1 MLGLVGKKLGMTQRF
16 VEGGNLVPVTV
27 IETGPCTVV
36 QVRTGETDGYHA
48 LQVGFGARRE
58 KNLSKAV
65 RGHMN
70 KAGRANFASLLE
82 FRLREPGDYQVGQE
96 IRLAELFK
104 TGDFVDVSGTS
115 KGKGF
120 QGVMKRHNF
129 GGHRATH
136 GTHESFR
143 GPGSVGCRSYPG
155 RIFKGKRMD
164 GHMGN
169 ETCTTQ
175 NLRVVEVRPDEN
187 LLMVK
192 GAIPGAP
199 GSQVVVRP
207 AVKRQRTQKRPA
219 TPAAA
224 E

>member
-1 MLGLVGKKLGMTQRF
+1 MLGLVGKKIGMTQRF

-36 QVRTGETDGYHA
+36 QVRSSDVDGYDA
-48 LQVGFGARRE
+48 LQVGFGSRRE

-70 KAGRANFASLLE
+70 KGGRANFASLLE
-82 FRLREPGDYQVGQE
+82 FRLREAGQYQVGQE
-96 IRLAELFK
+96 LRLADLFK
-104 TGDFVDVSGTS
+104 AGDQVDVSGTS

-143 GPGSVGCRSYPG
+143 GPGSIGCRSYPG
-155 RIFKGKRMD
+155 RVFKGKRMD
-164 GHMGN
+164 GHMGS

-175 NLRVVEVRPDEN
+175 NLRVVEVRADEN

-192 GAIPGAP
+192 GAIPGAT
-199 GSQVVVRP
+199 GSQVIVRP
-207 AVKRQRTQKRPA
+207 AVKRQRTQKKVV
-219 TPAAA
+219 AAA

>member
-1 MLGLVGKKLGMTQRF
+1 MLGLIGKKLGMTQRF
-16 VEGGNLVPVTV
+16 VEGGNLIPVTV

-36 QVRTGETDGYHA
+36 QVRTVDRDGYDA
-48 LQVGFGARRE
+48 LQVGFGSRRE
-58 KNLSKAV
+58 KNLPKAT
-65 RGHMN
+65 RGHMA
-70 KAGRANFASLLE
+70 KAGRANFGKLLE
-82 FRLREPGDYQVGQE
+82 FRLREAGDWQVGQE
-96 IRLAELFK
+96 IKLADLFK
-104 TGDFVDVSGTS
+104 VGDQIDVTGTT

-129 GGHRATH
+129 AGHRATH

-164 GHMGN
+164 GHMGQ

-175 NLRVVEVRPDEN
+175 NLRIVEVRADDN

-192 GAIPGAP
+192 GAIPGAK
-199 GSQVVVRP
+199 GCQVVVRP
-207 AVKRQRTQKRPA
+207 AVKRQRTQRK
-219 TPAAA
+219 AAA
-224 E
+224 AQ

>member
-1 MLGLVGKKLGMTQRF
+1 MLGLIGKKLGMTQRF

-36 QVRTGETDGYHA
+36 QVRTVDRDGYDA

-58 KNLSKAV
+58 KNLPKAT
-65 RGHMN
+65 RGHMA
-70 KAGRANFASLLE
+70 KAGRSNFGKLLE
-82 FRLREPGDYQVGQE
+82 FRLREAGEWQVGQE
-96 IRLAELFK
+96 IKLADLFK
-104 TGDFVDVSGTS
+104 VGDQIDVTGTS

-143 GPGSVGCRSYPG
+143 GPGSIGCRSYPG

-164 GHMGN
+164 GHMGQD
-169 ETCTTQ
+169 TCTTQ
-175 NLRVVEVRPDEN
+175 NLRIVEVRADDN

-192 GAIPGAP
+192 GAIPGAK
-199 GSQVVVRP
+199 GCQVVVRP
-207 AVKRQRTQKRPA
+207 AVKRQRTQRKA
-219 TPAAA
+219 VAQ
-224 E
+224 

>member
-16 VEGGNLVPVTV
+16 IEGGNLVPVTV

-36 QVRTGETDGYHA
+36 QVRSVDRDGYDA
-48 LQVGFGARRE
+48 IQVGFGSRRA
-58 KNLSKAV
+58 KNLSKAE
-65 RGHMN
+65 RGHMQ
-70 KAGRANFASLLE
+70 KGGGRDNFAALFE
-82 FRLREPGDYQVGQE
+82 FRLREAGEWQAGQE
-96 IRLAELFK
+96 IKLADLFK
-104 TGDFVDVSGTS
+104 AGDSVDVTGTS

-164 GHMGN
+164 GHMGSQR
-169 ETCTTQ
+169 TTTL
-175 NLRVVEVRPDEN
+175 NLRVVEVRADEN
-187 LLMVK
+187 LLMVR
-192 GAIPGAP
+192 GAVPGAA
-199 GSQVVVRP
+199 GCQVVVRP
-207 AVKRQRTQKRPA
+207 AIKRQRTQARVA
-219 TPAAA
+219 AAA

>member
-16 VEGGNLVPVTV
+16 IEGGNLVPVTV

-36 QVRTGETDGYHA
+36 QVRTASCDGYDA
-48 LQVGFGARRE
+48 LQVGFGSRRE
-58 KNLSKAV
+58 KNLPKAT
-65 RGHMN
+65 RGHMA
-70 KAGRANFASLLE
+70 KGGRSNFASLLE
-82 FRLREPGDYQVGQE
+82 FRLREPGEYQVGQE
-96 IRLAELFK
+96 IRLTDLFK
-104 TGDFVDVSGTS
+104 AGDQVDVSGTS

-129 GGHRATH
+129 SGHRATH

-164 GHMGN
+164 GHMGS

-175 NLRVVEVRPDEN
+175 NLRIVEIRPEQN

-192 GAIPGAP
+192 GAIPGAT
-199 GSQVVVRP
+199 GTQVVVRP
-207 AVKRQRTQKRPA
+207 AVKRQRTQKRVVL
-219 TPAAA
+219 AAQ
-224 E
+224 